1 VAKYVKE
8 EVFENANY
16 NTRAKRSGDS
26 HFWSSLINVKESFLS
41 LGHFQLNNGR
51 NIQF

>member
-26 HFWSSLINVKESFLS
+26 HFWSGLINVKESFLS